1 MNNPKKGK
9 SSDLYKH
16 IAAQGNAMT
25 DFYTLSTDK
34 RQELLDAIITVNDLA
49 ESADADEGPC

>member
-1 MNNPKKGK
+1 MNNQKKDK

-16 IAAQGNAMT
+16 IAAQGDAMT
-25 DFYTLSTDK
+25 EFYTLSTDK

-49 ESADADEGPC
+49 KSADEGPC